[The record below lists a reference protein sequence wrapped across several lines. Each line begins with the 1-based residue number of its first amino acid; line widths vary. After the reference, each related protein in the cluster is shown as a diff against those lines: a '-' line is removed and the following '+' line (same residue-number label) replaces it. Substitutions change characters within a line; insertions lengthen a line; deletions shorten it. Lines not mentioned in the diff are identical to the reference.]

1 MTTSTSQALKWTN
14 AGPDHT
20 SGPYRIHAEGDRWHV
35 DMPVNGG
42 VFDTLPEAK
51 RWCTDHVA
59 KRASDEHTAKVVADA
74 PPFSDEQ
81 ARKIATLLDVEGSRA
96 RKRAERQPHPANA
109 PAPLGL
115 MKRSLPGTPERSN
128 EEVLA
133 SGRERWEEGLAKTP
147 MYSLWFTSPEDM
159 FRWRVQFDCGCIE
172 DWCNTSDDPQ
182 SLLDATRHNPFD
194 FLDGKKNLLP
204 GEYLCKGEHPRPDLP
219 LREVASWDERLGEKV
234 IPADPVEPPNWWV
247 AAVAR
252 KAEFKTAKGEDADS
266 DAEEKWE
273 EVRQAEPK
281 TVAEWTAT
289 LTCGHGMKTKKDLD
303 WTPDQGVIRSPETV
317 ADIYARHAKLGVEP
331 SGWIAK
337 SLAAGWPDDAHDMDC
352 RLCPIV
358 RKPVAYEP
366 LGWLVPPPKP
376 PRKPRVNKSPK
387 ELAQARLKQVE
398 REAKKLRA
406 ELKAL
411 ESQQDPS

>member
-1 MTTSTSQALKWTN
+1 MKWTKS
-14 AGPDHT
+14 GPDHV
-20 SGPYRIHAEGDRWHV
+20 SGPYRIHVEDDKWHV

-42 VFDTLPEAK
+42 MFAELSQAK
-51 RWCTDHVA
+51 TWCSEHEQNRSLDEHVA
-59 KRASDEHTAKVVADA
+59 KIVAEA
-74 PPFSDEQ
+74 PPFSAGQ
-81 ARKIATLLDVEGSRA
+81 ARDIARIFDVERSRA
-96 RKRAERQPHPANA
+96 QKRAERQPHPASA
-109 PAPLGL
+109 PPPPGL
-115 MKRSLPGTPERSN
+115 RKRSLPGVPERSN

-133 SGRERWEEGLAKTP
+133 AVRQRWEEGLANTP

-194 FLDGKKNLLP
+194 FLDGKKNLRP
-204 GEYLCKGEHPRPDLP
+204 GQYLCKGQHPRPHLP

-234 IPADPVEPPNWWV
+234 IPTDPAEPPDWWV
-247 AAVAR
+247 KAMAK
-252 KAEFKTAKGEDADS
+252 KAEHKAAEGEEFDDEPEESWAD
-266 DAEEKWE
+266 
-273 EVRQAEPK
+273 VRQVEPK

-289 LTCGHGMKTKKDLD
+289 LTCGHGMKTTKDLD

-317 ADIYARHAKLGVEP
+317 ADIRARHAKRGVEP

-337 SLAAGWPDDAHDMDC
+337 SLAAGWPDDALDMDC

-376 PRKPRVNKSPK
+376 PRKPRQYKSPK
-387 ELAQARLKQVE
+387 ELKAARLKQVE
-398 REAKKLRA
+398 REAKRLRA

-411 ESQQDPS
+411 EVEEAGP

>member
-1 MTTSTSQALKWTN
+1 MKWTRT
-14 AGPDHT
+14 GLDHV
-20 SGPYRIHAEGDRWHV
+20 SGPYRIHAEDDKWHV

-42 VFDTLPEAK
+42 MFAELSEAK
-51 RWCTDHVA
+51 TWCSEHEQ
-59 KRASDEHTAKVVADA
+59 KRTLDEHVAKVVAEA
-74 PPFSDEQ
+74 PPLSPEQ
-81 ARKIATLLDVEGSRA
+81 ARNIARIFDIKGSRA
-96 RKRAERQPHPANA
+96 QKRAERQPHPASA
-109 PAPLGL
+109 PPPVGL
-115 MKRSLPGTPERSN
+115 KKHGLPGTPERSN
-128 EEVLA
+128 EEVLV
-133 SGRERWEEGLAKTP
+133 SVRQEWEEGLAKTP
-147 MYSLWFTSPEDM
+147 MYSLWFTSPDDM

-172 DWCNTSDDPQ
+172 DWCNISDDPQ

-194 FLDGKKNLLP
+194 FLDGKKNLPP

-234 IPADPVEPPNWWV
+234 IVADPVEPPDWWV
-247 AAVAR
+247 KTMAKR
-252 KAEFKTAKGEDADS
+252 AEYTAAKGEEVDVDV
-266 DAEEKWE
+266 DAEVSWE
-273 EVRQAEPK
+273 DVRQAEPK

-289 LTCGHGMKTKKDLD
+289 LTCGHGMKTKRELD

-317 ADIYARHAKLGVEP
+317 ADIRERHAKRDAEP

-337 SLAAGWPDDAHDMDC
+337 SLAAGWPDAAHDMDC

-376 PRKPRVNKSPK
+376 PRKPRQHKSQK
-387 ELAQARLKQVE
+387 ELKAARLRQVE
-398 REAKKLRA
+398 CEVKKLRA

-411 ESQQDPS
+411 EDEEGGH